1 MGCVVCR
8 EESGCE
14 QQYAGEG
21 ESISGEQRS
30 QQKAT
35 ETRLEWA
42 LISRDTGGVH
52 TLESRGSVSHSGA
65 KVQHCQYAGTTGV
78 EAVVAQ
84 RD

>member
-8 EESGCE
+8 EESGCVNRCG
-14 QQYAGEG
+14 QQYSG

-52 TLESRGSVSHSGA
+52 TLESRGSGA